1 MEDNP
6 IASGKGVFN
15 PLQPVHELIQGGDP
29 DLVCIKYG
37 ISRTQLD
44 KMMSAYQAS
53 RREAAVADAF
63 TVSKTNRN
71 DPCPCGSGKKYKKC
85 CLPRHEE
92 ARKLMPKEQLQQM
105 EEGAK
110 ARERIEK
117 EVRKGFD
124 LIFSLEYERADKYA
138 RKQIEAFPEDDR
150 FHDILLNACFA
161 LGDYEAAFRIARN
174 RWQTA
179 VEEKLFFQ
187 ENGRHKR
194 EGVDRDRHV
203 HFYSPSTWLEK
214 FWIAQRARAW
224 REQYPP
230 DRGGSPFSARGDE
243 PSLRSDSRCASGVT
257 GNASSSASD
266 ALRGRASAQPGS
278 GGSPLAKIVEKL
290 LAANDLKRFP
300 AKQEE
305 GFEARRLAFAPVLK
319 TLQSEGPAA
328 IPFLLPT
335 TYNFTW
341 ASLFVPGLLH
351 AWGTEECIRIL
362 AELSMFRYP
371 YFSQK
376 CLACLEQ
383 TGERAVPVIS
393 LVMEENPAFD
403 ELKAGLLNVLG
414 NVVCKESFEILAKY
428 TEHENRYIVACAC
441 EALGRHKNS
450 EALPF
455 LERAKQRLGALSQIA
470 GAIKEIA
477 QLTR

>member
-6 IASGKGVFN
+6 SASGKGVFN
-15 PLQPVHELIQGGDP
+15 PLQPVYELIQGADP

-53 RREAAVADAF
+53 RREAAVAGCF
-63 TVSKTNRN
+63 TASKTNRN

-85 CLPRHEE
+85 CLPGHEE
-92 ARKLMPKEQLQQM
+92 ARRLLPKEQLKQM
-105 EEGAK
+105 GERAK
-110 ARERIEK
+110 AREKVER
-117 EVRKGFD
+117 EVRKGFE
-124 LIFSLEYERADKYA
+124 LIFSLEYERADQYA
-138 RKQIEAFPEDDR
+138 RKQIETFPEDDR
-150 FHDILLNACFA
+150 FYDILLSACFA
-161 LGDYEAAFRIARN
+161 LGDYDAAFQIARK

-187 ENGRHKR
+187 ENGYHKR

-214 FWIAQRARAW
+214 FWIAQRARTW
-224 REQYPP
+224 REQYPQDP
-230 DRGGSPFSARGDE
+230 GGSPPSARGDF
-243 PSLRSDSRCASGVT
+243 
-257 GNASSSASD
+257 
-266 ALRGRASAQPGS
+266 ASAQPGS
-278 GGSPLAKIVEKL
+278 GGSPPRTENSGSPQIAQIVEKL
-290 LAANDLKRFP
+290 QAANDLKRFP

-305 GFEARRLAFAPVLK
+305 GFEARKRAFAPVID
-319 TLQSEGPAA
+319 TLQAEGPAA

-376 CLACLEQ
+376 CLAFLEQ

-414 NVVCKESFEILAKY
+414 NVACRESFEILAKY
-428 TEHENRYIVACAC
+428 TEHENRYIVAWAC
-441 EALGRHKNS
+441 EALGRHKNP

-455 LERAKQRLGALSQIA
+455 LEGAKQRMGPLSQIA

-477 QLTR
+477 ELTR

>member
-6 IASGKGVFN
+6 STSGKGVIN
-15 PLQPVHELIQGGDP
+15 PLQVVHELIQGGDP

-44 KMMSAYQAS
+44 KMMSAYQVS
-53 RREAAVADAF
+53 RREAAVADSF
-63 TVSKTNRN
+63 TASKTNRN

-85 CLPRHEE
+85 CLSGHEE
-92 ARKLMPKEQLQQM
+92 ARRLMPKEQLEQM
-105 EEGAK
+105 EKQAK
-110 ARERIEK
+110 AREKLEK

-124 LIFSLEYERADKYA
+124 LIFSQEYERAGQFAK
-138 RKQIEAFPEDDR
+138 KQMETFPEDDR
-150 FHDILLNACFA
+150 FHDILLNTCFA
-161 LGDYEAAFRIARN
+161 LGDYDAAFRIARK

-187 ENGRHKR
+187 ENGFHKR
-194 EGVDRDRHV
+194 EGADRDRHV

-214 FWIAQRARAW
+214 FWIAQRARVW

-230 DRGGSPFSARGDE
+230 DRGALPLPARGD
-243 PSLRSDSRCASGVT
+243 
-257 GNASSSASD
+257 SA
-266 ALRGRASAQPGS
+266 GAQPGS
-278 GGSPLAKIVEKL
+278 GGSPQIAKTVKKL

-305 GFEARRLAFAPVLK
+305 GFEARRLALAPVLE

-328 IPFLLPT
+328 IPFLLPI

-341 ASLFVPGLLH
+341 ASLFVPELLH
-351 AWGTEECIRIL
+351 AWGTEECVRIL

-383 TGERAVPVIS
+383 TGELAVPVIS

-414 NVVCKESFEILAKY
+414 NAACKESFEILAKF

-455 LERAKQRLGALSQIA
+455 LDRAKQRMGSLSQIA
-470 GAIKEIA
+470 GAIKQIA
-477 QLTR
+477 ELTR

>member
-1 MEDNP
+1 M
-6 IASGKGVFN
+6 FN
-15 PLQPVHELIQGGDP
+15 PLQAVHDLIQGGDP

-44 KMMSAYQAS
+44 KMVSAYQAS
-53 RREAAVADAF
+53 RREAAVAGCF
-63 TVSKTNRN
+63 TASKTNRN

-85 CLPRHEE
+85 CLSGHEE
-92 ARKLMPKEQLQQM
+92 ARALMPKEQLQQM
-105 EEGAK
+105 EKRAK
-110 ARERIEK
+110 AREKLEK

-124 LIFSLEYERADKYA
+124 LIFSQEYERAGQFA
-138 RKQIEAFPEDDR
+138 RKQIETFPEDDR
-150 FHDILLNACFA
+150 FHDILLNSSFA
-161 LGDYEAAFRIARN
+161 LGDYDAAFRIARK

-194 EGVDRDRHV
+194 EGVNRDLHV
-203 HFYSPSTWLEK
+203 HFYAPSTWLEK

-224 REQYPP
+224 RELYPP
-230 DRGGSPFSARGDE
+230 DRGGSPLSARGDFASAQPGGGGSPFSARGDF
-243 PSLRSDSRCASGVT
+243 
-257 GNASSSASD
+257 
-266 ALRGRASAQPGS
+266 ASAQPGG
-278 GGSPLAKIVEKL
+278 GGSPQIAKTVEKL

-305 GFEARRLAFAPVLK
+305 GFEARRLALAPVLEA
-319 TLQSEGPAA
+319 LESGGPAA
-328 IPFLLPT
+328 IPFLLPI

-341 ASLFVPGLLH
+341 ASLFVPELVH
-351 AWGTEECIRIL
+351 AWGGEECVRIL

-414 NVVCKESFEILAKY
+414 NVVCRESFEILAKF

-477 QLTR
+477 ELTR

>member
-6 IASGKGVFN
+6 SASGKGVFN
-15 PLQPVHELIQGGDP
+15 PLQPVYELIQGADP
-29 DLVCIKYG
+29 GLVCIKYG

-44 KMMSAYQAS
+44 KMTSAYQAS
-53 RREAAVADAF
+53 RREAAVAGCF
-63 TVSKTNRN
+63 TASKTNRN

-85 CLPRHEE
+85 CLPGHEE
-92 ARKLMPKEQLQQM
+92 ARRLMPKEQLKQM
-105 EEGAK
+105 EERAK
-110 ARERIEK
+110 AREKVEK
-117 EVRKGFD
+117 EVRKGFE
-124 LIFSLEYERADKYA
+124 LIFSLEYERADQYA
-138 RKQIEAFPEDDR
+138 RKQIETFPEDDR
-150 FHDILLNACFA
+150 FYDILLSACFA
-161 LGDYEAAFRIARN
+161 LGDYDAAFQIARK

-187 ENGRHKR
+187 ENGYHKR

-214 FWIAQRARAW
+214 FWIAQRARTW
-224 REQYPP
+224 REQYGVAPLP
-230 DRGGSPFSARGDE
+230 SCALAKSPRAE
-243 PSLRSDSRCASGVT
+243 
-257 GNASSSASD
+257 NSASPP
-266 ALRGRASAQPGS
+266 RAEKSD
-278 GGSPLAKIVEKL
+278 SPLAKIVEKL
-290 LAANDLKRFP
+290 QAANDLKRFP

-305 GFEARRLAFAPVLK
+305 GFEARKLAFAPVID
-319 TLQSEGPAA
+319 TLQAEGPAA

-351 AWGTEECIRIL
+351 AWGTQECIRIL

-376 CLACLEQ
+376 CLAFLEQ

-414 NVVCKESFEILAKY
+414 NVACRESFEILAKF
-428 TEHENRYIVACAC
+428 TEHENRYIVAWAC
-441 EALGRHKNS
+441 EALGRHKDS

-455 LERAKQRLGALSQIA
+455 LERAKQRMGPLSQIA

-477 QLTR
+477 EFTR

>member
-6 IASGKGVFN
+6 STSGKGVIN
-15 PLQPVHELIQGGDP
+15 PLQVVHELIQGGDP

-44 KMMSAYQAS
+44 KMMSAYQVS
-53 RREAAVADAF
+53 RREAAVADSF
-63 TVSKTNRN
+63 TASKTNRN

-85 CLPRHEE
+85 CLSGHEE
-92 ARKLMPKEQLQQM
+92 ARRLMPKEQLEQM
-105 EEGAK
+105 EKQAK
-110 ARERIEK
+110 AREKLEK

-124 LIFSLEYERADKYA
+124 LIFSQEYERAGQFAKN
-138 RKQIEAFPEDDR
+138 QIETFPEDDR
-150 FHDILLNACFA
+150 FHDILLNTCFA
-161 LGDYEAAFRIARN
+161 LGDYDAAFRIARK

-187 ENGRHKR
+187 ENGFHKR
-194 EGVDRDRHV
+194 EGADRDRHV

-214 FWIAQRARAW
+214 FWIAQRARVW

-230 DRGGSPFSARGDE
+230 DRGALPLSARGDF
-243 PSLRSDSRCASGVT
+243 
-257 GNASSSASD
+257 
-266 ALRGRASAQPGS
+266 ASAQPGS
-278 GGSPLAKIVEKL
+278 GGSPQIAKTVQKL

-305 GFEARRLAFAPVLK
+305 GFEARRLTLAPVLE

-328 IPFLLPT
+328 IPFLLPI

-341 ASLFVPGLLH
+341 ASLFVPELLH
-351 AWGTEECIRIL
+351 AWGTDECVRIL

-414 NVVCKESFEILAKY
+414 NVACKESFEILTKF

>member
-6 IASGKGVFN
+6 IVSGKGVFN

-37 ISRTQLD
+37 ISRMQLD

-53 RREAAVADAF
+53 RREAAMAGAF

-85 CLPRHEE
+85 CLPKHEE
-92 ARKLMPKEQLQQM
+92 ARKLIPKEQLQQM

-110 ARERIEK
+110 AREKIEK

-124 LIFSLEYERADKYA
+124 LIFSQEYERADKYA
-138 RKQIEAFPEDDR
+138 KKQIEAFPEDDR
-150 FHDILLNACFA
+150 FHDIQLNACFA
-161 LGDYEAAFRIARN
+161 LGDYDAAFRIARK

-214 FWIAQRARAW
+214 FWIAHRARAW
-224 REQYPP
+224 RELYPP
-230 DRGGSPFSARGDE
+230 DRGGSPFFARGD
-243 PSLRSDSRCASGVT
+243 S
-257 GNASSSASD
+257 
-266 ALRGRASAQPGS
+266 ASAQPGS
-278 GGSPLAKIVEKL
+278 GGSPQIAKIVEKL

-305 GFEARRLAFAPVLK
+305 GFEARRAALAPVLE

-328 IPFLLPT
+328 IPFLLPI

-341 ASLFVPGLLH
+341 ASLFVPELLH
-351 AWGTEECIRIL
+351 AWGSEECIRIL

-376 CLACLEQ
+376 CLACLEHI
-383 TGERAVPVIS
+383 GERAVPVIS

-414 NVVCKESFEILAKY
+414 NVACRESFEILAKF
-428 TEHENRYIVACAC
+428 TEHENRYIVAWAC
-441 EALGRHKNS
+441 EALGRHKNP

-455 LERAKQRLGALSQIA
+455 LERARERMGALSQIA

-477 QLTR
+477 ELTR

>member
-6 IASGKGVFN
+6 GALGKGVFN
-15 PLQPVHELIQGGDP
+15 PLQPVYELIQGADP

-44 KMMSAYQAS
+44 KMMNTYQAS
-53 RREAAVADAF
+53 RREAAVAASF
-63 TVSKTNRN
+63 TASKTNRN

-85 CLPRHEE
+85 CLPGHEE

-105 EEGAK
+105 EGRAK
-110 ARERIEK
+110 AREKIEK
-117 EVRKGFD
+117 EVRKGFE
-124 LIFSLEYERADKYA
+124 LIFSLEYERAGQFA
-138 RKQIEAFPEDDR
+138 RKQIETFPEDDR

-161 LGDYEAAFRIARN
+161 LGDYDAAFRIARK

-187 ENGRHKR
+187 ENGCHKR
-194 EGVDRDRHV
+194 EGVNRDRHV

-230 DRGGSPFSARGDE
+230 DRGALPLSAGGNSHPAISTLREAGSP
-243 PSLRSDSRCASGVT
+243 
-257 GNASSSASD
+257 
-266 ALRGRASAQPGS
+266 QI
-278 GGSPLAKIVEKL
+278 AKTVEKL

-305 GFEARRLAFAPVLK
+305 GFEARKLAFAPVLE

-328 IPFLLPT
+328 IPFLVPV

-351 AWGTEECIRIL
+351 AWGTEECLRIL

-414 NVVCKESFEILAKY
+414 NVACRESFEILAKF
-428 TEHENRYIVACAC
+428 TEHENRYVVAWAC

-455 LERAKQRLGALSQIA
+455 LERAKQRMGPLNQIA

-477 QLTR
+477 ELTR

>member
-6 IASGKGVFN
+6 STSGKGVIN
-15 PLQPVHELIQGGDP
+15 PLHAVHELIQGGDP

-44 KMMSAYQAS
+44 KMMSAYQVS
-53 RREAAVADAF
+53 RREAAVAESF
-63 TVSKTNRN
+63 TASKTNRN

-85 CLPRHEE
+85 CLSGHEE
-92 ARKLMPKEQLQQM
+92 ARRLMPKEQLEQM
-105 EEGAK
+105 EKRTK
-110 ARERIEK
+110 AHEKLEK

-124 LIFSLEYERADKYA
+124 LIFSQEYERAGQFAK
-138 RKQIEAFPEDDR
+138 KQIETFPEDDR
-150 FHDILLNACFA
+150 FHDILLNTCFA
-161 LGDYEAAFRIARN
+161 LGDYDAAFRIARK

-187 ENGRHKR
+187 ENGFHKR
-194 EGVDRDRHV
+194 EGADKDRHV
-203 HFYSPSTWLEK
+203 HFYAPSTWLEK
-214 FWIAQRARAW
+214 FWIAQRARVW
-224 REQYPP
+224 REQYPS
-230 DRGGSPFSARGDE
+230 DRGGSPFPARGDFAG
-243 PSLRSDSRCASGVT
+243 PG
-257 GNASSSASD
+257 
-266 ALRGRASAQPGS
+266 GRAAQPGS
-278 GGSPLAKIVEKL
+278 GGSPFFARGDFASAHTGGGGSPQIAKTVKKL

-305 GFEARRLAFAPVLK
+305 GFEARRLALAPVLE

-328 IPFLLPT
+328 IPFLLPI

-341 ASLFVPGLLH
+341 ASLFVPELLH
-351 AWGTEECIRIL
+351 AWGTEECVRIL

-414 NVVCKESFEILAKY
+414 NVACKESFEILAKF
-428 TEHENRYIVACAC
+428 TEHENRYVVACAC

-455 LERAKQRLGALSQIA
+455 LDRAKQRMGSLSQIA
-470 GAIKEIA
+470 GAIKQIA
-477 QLTR
+477 ELTR

>member
-1 MEDNP
+1 
-6 IASGKGVFN
+6 VLN
-15 PLQPVHELIQGGDP
+15 PLQAVHELIQGGDP

-53 RREAAVADAF
+53 RREAAVAGCF
-63 TVSKTNRN
+63 TASKAKRN

-85 CLPRHEE
+85 CLPGHEE
-92 ARKLMPKEQLQQM
+92 ARTLIPKEQLEQM
-105 EEGAK
+105 EKRAK
-110 ARERIEK
+110 AREKLEK

-124 LIFSLEYERADKYA
+124 LIFSQEYERAGQFA

-150 FHDILLNACFA
+150 FHDILLYACFA
-161 LGDYEAAFRIARN
+161 LGDYDAAFRIARK

-187 ENGRHKR
+187 ENGFHKR

-224 REQYPP
+224 REQYPLDP
-230 DRGGSPFSARGDE
+230 GALPLSARGDF
-243 PSLRSDSRCASGVT
+243 
-257 GNASSSASD
+257 
-266 ALRGRASAQPGS
+266 ASAKPGG
-278 GGSPLAKIVEKL
+278 GGSPQIAKTVEKL

-305 GFEARRLAFAPVLK
+305 GFEARRLAFAPVLE

-328 IPFLLPT
+328 IPFLVPI

-341 ASLFVPGLLH
+341 ASLFVPELLH
-351 AWGTEECIRIL
+351 AWGTEECLRIL

-383 TGERAVPVIS
+383 TGERAIPVIS
-393 LVMEENPAFD
+393 LVLGENPAFD
-403 ELKAGLLNVLG
+403 ELKVGLLNVLG
-414 NVVCKESFEILAKY
+414 NVVSNESFEILAKF
-428 TEHENRYIVACAC
+428 TEHENRYIVAWAS
-441 EALGRHKNS
+441 EALARHKNS
-450 EALPF
+450 EALPY
-455 LERAKQRLGALSQIA
+455 LEKARERMGALSKIE

-477 QLTR
+477 GLTR